1 MGMKKTSKR
10 TRTEQAQTS
19 KEQILSDHQEY

>member
-19 KEQILSDHQEY
+19 IEQIVSDHQEY

>member
-19 KEQILSDHQEY
+19 KEQIVSDHQEY

>member
-19 KEQILSDHQEY
+19 KEQIVSNHQEY